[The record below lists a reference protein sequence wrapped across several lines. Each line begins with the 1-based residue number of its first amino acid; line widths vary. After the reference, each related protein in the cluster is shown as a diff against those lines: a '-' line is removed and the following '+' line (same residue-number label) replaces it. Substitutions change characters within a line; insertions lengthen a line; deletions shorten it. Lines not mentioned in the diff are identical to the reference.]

1 MSDAA
6 RIYIELGE
14 TGAQRYADLI
24 REENYLLDML
34 NNVGNVD
41 AFQLA
46 ELNKIQEDIYQLKQ
60 DAGLVS
66 SR

>member
-14 TGAQRYADLI
+14 AGAEQYAHLI
-24 REENYLLDML
+24 REENYLLDKL
-34 NNVGNVD
+34 QHQGDVN
-41 AFQLA
+41 AFQL
-46 ELNKIQEDIYQLKQ
+46 EKLNRIQEEIYQLKQ
-60 DAGLVS
+60 DAGIVS